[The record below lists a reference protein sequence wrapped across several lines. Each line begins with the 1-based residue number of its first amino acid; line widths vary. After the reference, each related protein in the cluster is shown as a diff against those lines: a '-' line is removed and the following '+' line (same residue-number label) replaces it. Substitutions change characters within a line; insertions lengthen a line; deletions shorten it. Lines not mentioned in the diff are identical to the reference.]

1 MKREYKYKKGIS
13 PIRFLPLGYLCVIL
27 IGTLL
32 LTLPISVHGERLTFF
47 DALFTSTS
55 ASCVTGLVVV
65 DTGTKF
71 TFFGQVVLLLL
82 IQLGGL
88 GFMVVATAFFMAMK
102 RKRIS
107 LKERMTLAESMG
119 EDRLQ
124 GVVNL
129 ASMALRMSLTIEA
142 VGAIL
147 FAIRFIPDFGFARG
161 LWYSVF
167 HSVSAFC
174 NAGFDLMGDYA
185 SFTGYA
191 LSPIVNIT
199 TMMLIVLGG
208 FGFTVL
214 MDLVERPKKKHLH
227 FRLHTKVV
235 LRTTLILLVTG
246 TVVFFV
252 LEYNNSATMGEM
264 SIPQKIM
271 ASLFQSTTCRTAG
284 FNTVDQNALTDAS
297 KLVSVILMFIGGAPA
312 GTAGGI
318 KVTTIAVILIAVRSF
333 IQGSEDDESFGRRLS
348 RNAVRRAIC
357 IFMIGFLVLIL
368 SVLAISIAEWPG
380 KHTFLNQ
387 LFEAASALG
396 TVGLSTGVTGEASF
410 VTQMILCVLMYMGRV
425 GILTLALAFGGK
437 ESSSKIRYP
446 EEDMMVG

>member
-1 MKREYKYKKGIS
+1 MKQKYKKGIS

-27 IGTLL
+27 LGTLL
-32 LTLPISVHGERLTFF
+32 LSLPIAVYGSRLTFF
-47 DALFTSTS
+47 EALFTSTS

-71 TFFGQVVLLLL
+71 TFFGQFVLLLL

-88 GFMVVATAFFMAMK
+88 GFMVVATAFFMALK

-129 ASMALRMSLTIEA
+129 AKMALKLSLTIEA
-142 VGAIL
+142 VGAVL
-147 FAIRFIPDFGFARG
+147 YSIRFIPDFGFAKG
-161 LWYSVF
+161 VWYSIF

-174 NAGFDLMGDYA
+174 NAGFDLIGNYS
-185 SFTGYA
+185 SFTSYVS
-191 LSPIVNIT
+191 SPIVNIT
-199 TMMLIVLGG
+199 TMMLIILGG
-208 FGFTVL
+208 LGFAVL
-214 MDLVERPKKKHLH
+214 MDLLEKPKRKHIH

-235 LRTTLILLVTG
+235 LRASFILLFTG
-246 TVVFFV
+246 ALIFFA
-252 LEYNNSATMGEM
+252 LEYNNADTIGEM

-284 FNTVDQNALTDAS
+284 FNTIDQNGLTDAS
-297 KLVSVILMFIGGAPA
+297 KLISVILMFIGGAPA

-318 KVTTIAVILIAVRSF
+318 KVTTIAVILISVRSF
-333 IQGSEDDESFGRRLS
+333 IQGFEDDESFGRRLS

-357 IFMIGFLVLIL
+357 IFIIGFLVLIL
-368 SVLAISIAEWPG
+368 SVLAISVAESPI
-380 KHTFLNQ
+380 KHTFLNK
-387 LFEAASALG
+387 LYEVASALG
-396 TVGLSTGVTGEASF
+396 TVGLTVGVTAEASF
-410 VTQMILCVLMYMGRV
+410 VTQIILCILMYTGRV

-437 ESSSKIRYP
+437 EVSSKIRYP